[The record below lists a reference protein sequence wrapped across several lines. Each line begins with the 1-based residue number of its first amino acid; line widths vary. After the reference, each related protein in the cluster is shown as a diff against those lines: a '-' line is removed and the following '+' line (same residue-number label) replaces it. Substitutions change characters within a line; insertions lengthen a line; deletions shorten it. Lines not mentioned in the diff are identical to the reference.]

1 MNEAQRTKLRTQLSQ
16 MLNRTMQSL
25 PLPLPEDD
33 IYRACFPGHAPLAKA
48 LLDVTALDAP
58 NAAMANLMRLVDSGS
73 VVSYRL
79 DQGTDENFCQ
89 TFWVQHNRLLA
100 AGPKAL
106 YVADVEVNRLLTAWW
121 ERFNEHERFI
131 DASTY
136 DLYQVV
142 KLLTSR
148 HELEAAWPELLQAVP
163 SVLDSIP
170 TLDVRHAVVGA
181 RVARRSIHLRRELDK
196 LIPPE
201 SRERIV
207 ELLATAVLLPD
218 SKPNCGI
225 ATRGPN

>member
-1 MNEAQRTKLRTQLSQ
+1 MNESQRTKLRTQLSQ
-16 MLNRTMQSL
+16 MLNRTLQSV
-25 PLPLPEDD
+25 PLPVPPED
-33 IYRACFPGHAPLAKA
+33 IYRACFPGHATLAKA
-48 LLDVTALDAP
+48 LLDVTAIDSP
-58 NAAMANLMRLVDSGS
+58 NAAMANLMRLVDSGT

-79 DQGTDENFCQ
+79 DQGTDDDFCQ
-89 TFWVQHNRLLA
+89 TFWVQHHRLLA

-106 YVADVEVNRLLTAWW
+106 YVADPEVNRLLTAWW

-142 KLLTSR
+142 KLVSTR
-148 HELEAAWPELLQAVP
+148 GELEAAWPELLLAVP
-163 SVLDSIP
+163 SVLDGMPKERYSG
-170 TLDVRHAVVGA
+170 GA
-181 RVARRSIHLRRELDK
+181 RVARRGSHVRRELDK

-201 SRERIV
+201 TRERIV

-225 ATRGPN
+225 AIRGPN